1 MKSTLAFFDV
11 DRSYR
16 NSRCFFQFSP
26 GQAHTRGER
35 AVTWEYKAMTLKD
48 ANVDSVHED
57 WEEKLNRVGAE
68 GWKLVGTIP
77 FLRNGNTAG
86 RRILLKRRQF

>member
-1 MKSTLAFFDV
+1 
-11 DRSYR
+11 
-16 NSRCFFQFSP
+16 
-26 GQAHTRGER
+26 
-35 AVTWEYKAMTLKD
+35 MTLKD
-48 ANVDSVHED
+48 ANVDSAHED